1 VKLFSLDQENNKQA
15 KYLQLASVI
24 RLAIRKGQ
32 FIAGDSLP
40 SVKSLSND
48 SNLNRHTVMKA
59 LAELIAEGWVESAE
73 RVGYKVV
80 DHLPIEHSL
89 RLSKDDKSQQSEF
102 KYRLVRLADNLPEH
116 NLEEI
121 TYNFSGGLAD
131 LSRFPF
137 AEFKSHMADSLSRP
151 NLSQLGYGETA
162 GTRELVAQV
171 KSYLRKARGIT
182 DRKIIITNGSQEAM
196 FITAQLLLQQGDK
209 VAVEE
214 LGYPPAMSVFKSA
227 GAELVAIK
235 QDKQGIVPEA
245 LEMAIIKGNI
255 RLIYLTPLHQYPTTV
270 TLSVSRRMQIYQLAA
285 RHQIPILED
294 DYDHEFHYRCQPLAP
309 MASQDP
315 KQLVIY
321 VSTFSKIMFPGAR
334 IGIMAVNKNLAQAI
348 TDYRL
353 LMCHKSNVLM
363 QSSLARWMASG
374 DFERHLRRTARC
386 YLQRRDH
393 AVALLK
399 TLDIFD
405 FEIPDG
411 GMALWLRI
419 KNDKVKASELAK
431 VARLS
436 GIYIQ
441 HEADYQLLKNPQQDS
456 YIRVGFAGMNES
468 DFAKGMQLLVT
479 LLKTQFSDAGRL

>member
-1 VKLFSLDQENNKQA
+1 MRLFSSNQENDKQA
-15 KYLQLASVI
+15 KYLQLAGVI
-24 RLAIRKGQ
+24 RNAIRVGQ
-32 FIAGDSLP
+32 FIAGDALP
-40 SVKSLSND
+40 SVKTLSAD

-59 LAELIAEGWVESAE
+59 LAELIAEGWIESIE

-89 RLSKDDKSQQSEF
+89 RLSTDDKNQQSEF
-102 KYRLVRLADNLPEH
+102 NYRLVRSADKLPEH

-137 AEFKSHMADSLSRP
+137 AEFKSHMSDSLSRP
-151 NLSQLGYGETA
+151 NIKQLGYGDTA
-162 GTRELVAQV
+162 GTTELVEQIKA
-171 KSYLRKARGIT
+171 YLRKARGIT
-182 DRKIIITNGSQEAM
+182 DREIIITNGSQEAM

-214 LGYPPAMSVFKSA
+214 LGYPPAMSVFKST
-227 GAELVAIK
+227 GAQLVGIK
-235 QDKQGIVPEA
+235 QDKEGIIPDELEA
-245 LEMAIIKGNI
+245 VILADNV

-285 RHQIPILED
+285 QHQIPILED

-315 KQLVIY
+315 RQLVIY

-334 IGIMAVNKNLAQAI
+334 IGLMAVNKDLAQAI

-353 LMCHKSNVLM
+353 IMCHKSNVLM
-363 QSSLARWMASG
+363 QSAVARWMASG

-393 AVALLK
+393 AVTLLK
-399 TLDIFD
+399 KLDIFD

-411 GMALWLRI
+411 GMALWLNI
-419 KNDKVKASELAK
+419 KNNEIKASELAK
-431 VARLS
+431 LARNN

-441 HEADYQLLKNPQQDS
+441 PEADYRLLKSPQQDS
-456 YIRVGFAGMNES
+456 YIRVGFAGMDENR
-468 DFAKGMQLLVT
+468 FASGMQLLASLMKV
-479 LLKTQFSDAGRL
+479 